1 MSFLNSMMNKMAM
14 NKMKHEKEMAALAA
28 TCQISSNELAGSYCC
43 EDTASQCFYASFQV
57 SI

>member
-14 NKMKHEKEMAALAA
+14 NKMKHEKDMAALAA
-28 TCQISSNELAGSYCC
+28 TCQISSNDLAGSYSC
-43 EDTASQCFYASFQV
+43 EDTANQCFYASFQV

>member
-1 MSFLNSMMNKMAM
+1 MSFLDSMMNKMAM
-14 NKMKHEKEMAALAA
+14 NKMKHEKDMAALAA
-28 TCQISSNELAGSYCC
+28 TCQISSNDLAGSYSC

>member
-14 NKMKHEKEMAALAA
+14 NKMKHEKDMAALAA
-28 TCQISSNELAGSYCC
+28 TCHISSNDLAGSYSC

>member
-28 TCQISSNELAGSYCC
+28 ICQISSNDLTASYSC

>member
-1 MSFLNSMMNKMAM
+1 MSFLNDMVNKIAM
-14 NKMKHEKEMAALAA
+14 NKMKYEKDMAALSA
-28 TCQISSNELAGSYCC
+28 TCQISSNELAGSYSC

>member
-14 NKMKHEKEMAALAA
+14 NKMKHEKDMAALAA
-28 TCQISSNELAGSYCC
+28 TCQISSNDLAGSYSC
-43 EDTASQCFYASFQV
+43 EDAASQCFYASFQV

>member
-14 NKMKHEKEMAALAA
+14 NKMKHEKEMAALAG
-28 TCQISSNELAGSYCC
+28 TCQISSNDLAGSYSC

>member
-1 MSFLNSMMNKMAM
+1 MSFLNSMMNKIAM

-28 TCQISSNELAGSYCC
+28 SCQISSNELAGISSC